1 MTLTPINVDILS
13 ELLSDVFE
21 SNRVI
26 IVYLFGSVAE
36 DVARAD
42 SDIDFAVLLPNN
54 MNTDEQGKRQLSMIY
69 SIGEKLHRDDV
80 DVVVLN
86 KAPVELQHQV
96 LKHGKILYCS
106 DGHARVD
113 FEVAVLRR
121 YFDIQPQ
128 WKVYYH
134 FLMKRI
140 KEGRMGER
148 FRPRKSESTLE
159 SARRVQKYL
168 DRIAR
173 ERT

>member
-1 MTLTPINVDILS
+1 MNAKILS

-21 SNRVI
+21 SNAVI
-26 IVYLFGSVAE
+26 VAYLFGSVAE
-36 DVARAD
+36 GVARAD
-42 SDIDFAVLLPNN
+42 SDIDFAILLPSDIDTN
-54 MNTDEQGKRQLSMIY
+54 EQWKRQLSMMS
-69 SIGEKLHRDDV
+69 SIGERLHRDNV

-106 DGHARVD
+106 DGQARVD

-121 YFDIQPQ
+121 YFDTQPQ
-128 WKVYYH
+128 RELYYR

-159 SARRVQKYL
+159 NARRVQKYL
-168 DRIAR
+168 DGAAKG
-173 ERT
+173 

>member
-26 IVYLFGSVAE
+26 IAYLFGSVAE
-36 DVARAD
+36 DVARVD
-42 SDIDFAVLLPNN
+42 SDIDFAVLLPSD
-54 MNTDEQGKRQLSMIY
+54 MDTDEQWKRQLSMMY
-69 SIGEKLHRDDV
+69 SIGERLHRDDV

-86 KAPVELQHQV
+86 KAPVELQHQA

-121 YFDIQPQ
+121 YFDTKPQ
-128 WKVYYH
+128 RELYYR

-168 DRIAR
+168 DGTAKG
-173 ERT
+173 